1 MATKPISDEELKKA
15 VEAFNAFGGNVS
27 KAARALKI
35 PRQTLQSRLEMA
47 ELRSVNTA
55 PKGEMSEVSIEHE
68 LRDRIRTLEAH
79 LSSFKR
85 ETLSERYIKEK
96 IFGLS
101 LEKPRIPGWMLNTS
115 PSKGAPGVP
124 TLLCSDWH
132 WGEVIDPGQVNG
144 VNEYNL
150 SVAHGR
156 ARRLIEATIDL
167 LDNHMVNPDYPG
179 FVLALGGDMVS
190 GDIHEELTATN
201 DGEIMKIVI
210 DLYGVLVWVIDTLV
224 ARFGR
229 VFVAAVSGNHG
240 RDTKK
245 IRSKGRNFTSFD
257 WLLYQFLQKHFA
269 EDDRIRFLVPDGPD
283 ALYSVYGHRYLLTH
297 GDQFRGGDALI
308 GALGPIVRGDHRK
321 RSRNMQI
328 GMGYDT
334 ILMGHWHQL
343 MQTQRFIVNG
353 SLPGYSEYAFA
364 NNYPFEPPRQA
375 LWLTHP
381 ERGITFQMPVQVDPK
396 QEEFS
401 GDWIAWKDAA

>member
-1 MATKPISDEELKKA
+1 VSTKPISSEELKKC
-15 VEAFNAFGGNVS
+15 VDTVNAFGGNV
-27 KAARALKI
+27 KEAARSLGMA
-35 PRQTLQSRLEMA
+35 RQTLQSRMEMA
-47 ELRSVNTA
+47 ERRNIGAGAPEKEPLVSV
-55 PKGEMSEVSIEHE
+55 EHE

-79 LSSFKR
+79 LSSYKR

-96 IFGLS
+96 ILGLS
-101 LEKPRIPGWMLNTS
+101 SEKPRIPGWIVGS
-115 PSKGAPGVP
+115 GRSQGSPGVP

-132 WGEVIDPGQVNG
+132 WGEVVDPGQVNG
-144 VNEYNL
+144 INEYNL
-150 SVAHGR
+150 TVAH
-156 ARRLIEATIDL
+156 ARVHRLIEATIDL
-167 LDNHMVNPDYPG
+167 LDNHMVNPNYPG

-201 DGEIMKIVI
+201 EGEIMKMVI
-210 DLYGVLVWVIDTLV
+210 DLYGVLVWVVQTLV
-224 ARFGR
+224 DRFGR
-229 VFVAAVSGNHG
+229 LFIPAVSGNHG

-245 IRSKGRNFTSFD
+245 IRAKGRNFTSFD
-257 WLLYQFLQKHFA
+257 WLLYQFLAKHF
-269 EDDRIRFLVPDGPD
+269 EGDSRIRFMIPDGPD

-334 ILMGHWHQL
+334 IVMGHWHQL

-375 LWLTHP
+375 LWVTHP
-381 ERGITFQMPVQVDPK
+381 ERGITFHMPVQVDPK
-396 QEEFS
+396 SEENA
-401 GDWIAWKDAA
+401 GEWVGWKEAA